1 MSYQE
6 VLKKFEQI
14 QQDIN
19 SSNHDRMSYEDYEAS
34 PEEIHECMKGF
45 GLHFSNSMTEEYDLP
60 VEFWNEAFGETEDTQ
75 VINRIM
81 DSTEYKKLAEI
92 YEDLYEQ
99 VVHIATES
107 SAYYNFEAEQEEK
120 YLNSVRWC
128 V

>member
-1 MSYQE
+1 MAYQD

-45 GLHFSNSMTEEYDLP
+45 GLHFSNSVVNEYVLP
-60 VEFWNEAFGETEDTQ
+60 IEFMNEAFGKTEDPQ
-75 VINRIM
+75 AIDRIM
-81 DSTEYKKLAEI
+81 DSPEYKKLVEI
-92 YEDLYEQ
+92 YQDLYEQ

-107 SAYYNFEAEQEEK
+107 SAYYSFEAEQEEK